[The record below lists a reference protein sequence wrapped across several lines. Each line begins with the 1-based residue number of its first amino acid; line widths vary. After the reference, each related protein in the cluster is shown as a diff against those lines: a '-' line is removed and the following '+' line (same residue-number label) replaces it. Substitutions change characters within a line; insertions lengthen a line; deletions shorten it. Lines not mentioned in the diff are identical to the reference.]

1 MTRLPAP
8 LTTRRSCL
16 GWLALAALAGCADKA
31 PSFRGIDVTG
41 AGYGK
46 TLSLKDPDGRT
57 RTLADFQGK
66 AVLLF
71 FGFTQCPDVCPT
83 ALLRAAEVRRLL
95 GADGDRLQVLFVTLD
110 PERDTPQVLREYT
123 GAFDPGF
130 LGLAGDLAETEQI
143 AKEFRVYFK
152 KVPTQSSYT
161 IDHSA
166 FTYLFD
172 PAGQLRVLLKHEQT
186 AQDYAADVRT
196 VLSRA

>member
-8 LTTRRSCL
+8 LTSRRSCL

>member
-46 TLSLKDPDGRT
+46 ALSLKDPDGRT

>member
-1 MTRLPAP
+1 M
-8 LTTRRSCL
+8 
-16 GWLALAALAGCADKA
+16 K
-31 PSFRGIDVTG
+31 TG
-41 AGYGK
+41 TK
-46 TLSLKDPDGRT
+46 T
-57 RTLADFQGK
+57 RTAI
-66 AVLLF
+66 
-71 FGFTQCPDVCPT
+71 
-83 ALLRAAEVRRLL
+83 
-95 GADGDRLQVLFVTLD
+95 LD
-110 PERDTPQVLREYT
+110 ACTRP
-123 GAFDPGF
+123 FDPGF